1 MAAAAAAL
9 QYQNAQQ
16 WAALSLKSGSQTEK
30 RKNIYIE
37 NPPAVNLESLFP
49 WLDPSNEIQKE
60 NYKIILCF

>member
-37 NPPAVNLESLFP
+37 NPPAVNLESLF
-49 WLDPSNEIQKE
+49 LS
-60 NYKIILCF
+60 